1 MREQQKNRAELC
13 WHHDNMAEVRL
24 LSLNLFV
31 TWAKKLSMLF
41 RLVWVGFYIIC
52 SHWHDNQNARLI
64 WEAGRPVKNGRTRNL
79 KPWVL
84 VLTGSWQNCI
94 TQGNHFTWQG
104 LSLVFWIMKQLESG
118 FSMFFCINN
127 SKTMMMMVM
136 MNLLSSCHVP
146 CACALLITLD
156 LLFHLIYVITW
167 HSVRKAEPLWILWY
181 KGFILRRP

>member
-13 WHHDNMAEVRL
+13 WHHDNMTEVRL

-64 WEAGRPVKNGRTRNL
+64 WEAGRPVKKGRTRNL

-94 TQGNHFTWQG
+94 IQGNHFTWQG

-127 SKTMMMMVM
+127 SK
-136 MNLLSSCHVP
+136 NNDDDGDDEFIKFLP
-146 CACALLITLD
+146 CAMCLCLANYFRSFISSD
-156 LLFHLIYVITW
+156 LCYHLAFSQESRTPVNIMV
-167 HSVRKAEPLWILWY
+167 
-181 KGFILRRP
+181 